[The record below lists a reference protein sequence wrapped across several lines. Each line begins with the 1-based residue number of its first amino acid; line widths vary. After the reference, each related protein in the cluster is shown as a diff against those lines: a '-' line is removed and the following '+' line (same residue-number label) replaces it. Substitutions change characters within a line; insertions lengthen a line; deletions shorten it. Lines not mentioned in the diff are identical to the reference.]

1 MRMTTRLRLVA
12 IALCALAAVATAAAL
27 SAEPTVGAKKE
38 ARPNIILVTTDDQ
51 TLAAFNSRTMP
62 YTVGNVAGQGTT
74 FNNSIAVIPLCCP
87 SRATHITGQ
96 YGHNNGVLNNKPGYP
111 ALRDKQN
118 VLPAWLDAAG
128 YHTAHVGRY
137 LNEYPHGKKSKPGP
151 GWDEWITALEPRR
164 YLGYDLH
171 VGRKL
176 VEFGKKAK
184 DYITRVFNSRAAQVI
199 EKRAPQD
206 QPLYLQL
213 DQFAP
218 HAGPGTAKGPCGGR
232 DVPDPDPADYAQF
245 AAEPLPTPPSYN
257 EEDIS
262 DKPSFVQKEPPLTE
276 KDVAA
281 ITQRYRCA
289 LASLVAVDRGMAAID
304 AALTEAGELD
314 DTVIIFT
321 SDNGFFYGEH
331 RLAREKIR
339 PYEEAL
345 RVPLVIRTPPGLLG
359 APTVSSVDELVA
371 NVDLAPTILDLAR
384 AAPCLGPDRCRVM
397 DGRSLVPLLLGQGGW
412 PSDRGVL
419 VEFRVAEE
427 KFNTSSSCAY
437 QGLRTPSFLYVQH
450 TSVPSP
456 PDGLCVPADE
466 RELYDLAGD
475 PFQLQNLHG
484 ADPSSAVGVIEAGL
498 AARLAQ
504 LASCAGIEGRDPAP
518 ASGNYCQ

>member
-1 MRMTTRLRLVA
+1 VRPQASLAALGMATLVA
-12 IALCALAAVATAAAL
+12 AVGTAATAA
-27 SAEPTVGAKKE
+27 ERGADSRQA

-51 TLAAFNSRTMP
+51 TLAAFNGRTMP
-62 YTVGNVAGQGTT
+62 YTVSNVAGPGTT

-87 SRATHITGQ
+87 SRAAHITGQ
-96 YGHNNGVLNNKPGYP
+96 YGHNNGILNNKPGYP

-118 VLPAWLDAAG
+118 VLPAWLRAAG

-164 YLGYDLH
+164 YLGYDLR
-171 VGRKL
+171 VGRKI

-184 DYITRVFNSRAAQVI
+184 DYLTRVFNSRAVQVI
-199 EKRAPQD
+199 RKRAPRD

-218 HAGPGTAKGPCGGR
+218 HAGPGTAKGPCGGH
-232 DVPDPDPADYAQF
+232 DVPDPDPADYPQF
-245 AAEPLPTPPSYN
+245 ANEPLPTPPSFN
-257 EEDIS
+257 EEDIG
-262 DKPSFVQKEPPLTE
+262 DKPSFVQKVPSLTE
-276 KDVAA
+276 KKVAA

-304 AALTEAGELD
+304 AALAKAGELD
-314 DTVIIFT
+314 DTVVIFT

-331 RLAREKIR
+331 RLAREKLR

-345 RVPLVIRTPPGLLG
+345 RVPLVIRVPPGLLG
-359 APTVSSVDELVA
+359 APTVSSSHELVA
-371 NVDLAPTILDLAR
+371 NIDIAPTILDLAG

-412 PSDRGVL
+412 PQDRALV
-419 VEFRVAEE
+419 VEFRAANEN
-427 KFNTSSSCAY
+427 FNTSSSCVY
-437 QGLRTPSFLYVQH
+437 RGLRTPSFLYVRH

-466 RELYDLAGD
+466 RELYDLAAD
-475 PFQLQNLHG
+475 PYQLQNLYP
-484 ADPSSAVGVIEAGL
+484 ADPASGYGSVQAQLE
-498 AARLAQ
+498 ARLAQ
-504 LASCAGIEGRDPAP
+504 LASCAGIEGRDPVP
-518 ASGNYCQ
+518 ASGSYCQ